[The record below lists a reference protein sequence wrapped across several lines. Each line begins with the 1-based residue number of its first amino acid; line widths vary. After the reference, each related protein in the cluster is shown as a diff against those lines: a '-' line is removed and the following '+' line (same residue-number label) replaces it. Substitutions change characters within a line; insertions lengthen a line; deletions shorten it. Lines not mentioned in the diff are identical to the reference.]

1 MSSERLYDIR
11 LKGVLDASWSEW
23 FSGLAIIP
31 LENGETRLVGP
42 ILDQAELHGLLNRIR
57 DVGLT
62 LVAVNPLNEPAAES
76 STRALPGRAD
86 ESTRED

>member
-76 STRALPGRAD
+76 STGALPGRAD
-86 ESTRED
+86 EPTRED